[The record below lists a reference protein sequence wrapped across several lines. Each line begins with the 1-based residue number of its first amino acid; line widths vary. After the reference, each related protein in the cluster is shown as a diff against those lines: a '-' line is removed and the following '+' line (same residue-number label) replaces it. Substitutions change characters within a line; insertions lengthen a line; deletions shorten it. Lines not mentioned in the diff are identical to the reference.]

1 MSKFNLLLEATEKIT
16 LSEFT
21 VDWRAL
27 SLVTTVAVVSSIF
40 ISLSFALG
48 VRLTTNAQHAVP
60 GARKGKADDVR
71 KEIINRVFGYLFFTV
86 AGVSIASLLAGVL
99 LGIDKDNRKVFAAL
113 FGIELS

>member
-1 MSKFNLLLEATEKIT
+1 MSKLNLLLEATEKIT

-21 VDWRAL
+21 IDWRAL
-27 SLVTTVAVVSSIF
+27 LLVTTVAVVASVF

-60 GARKGKADDVR
+60 GARKGKAADVR

-99 LGIDKDNRKVFAAL
+99 LGIDKENRKAFALL
-113 FGIELS
+113 FGIHLE